1 MACEWNLLKTINLRM
16 PIGFVGEKKKKTG
29 GAGTCFCSSC
39 QLLQKLFARSSLL
52 SPNTHIFLLLFLN
65 EGIVGW
71 QFEWWVVIIFKI
83 CFHMQW
89 FLEWPYPCIRI
100 VCMWNLVKISAADNS
115 TISILPCLHT
125 LSVSGLFVSGKHFYQ
140 YLMRK
145 VFAETGVSGY
155 YALKV

>member
-1 MACEWNLLKTINLRM
+1 
-16 PIGFVGEKKKKTG
+16 
-29 GAGTCFCSSC
+29 
-39 QLLQKLFARSSLL
+39 
-52 SPNTHIFLLLFLN
+52 
-65 EGIVGW
+65 
-71 QFEWWVVIIFKI
+71 
-83 CFHMQW
+83 MQW